1 MAADVI
7 PVLDIAPLRAGEPG
21 ALERLG
27 RELHRAFTEVG
38 FYFVRGHGV
47 PETLV
52 DDVFDAT
59 RRFHALPM
67 DAKLAM
73 QFDNH
78 NTGYLPMRG
87 ATTRHSQLSMKEN
100 KPNLNEAFFAKRD
113 LHPEHPDVVARLS
126 VLASAARARMGD
138 SLTKTRGSDVRQP
151 GRVP

>member
-87 ATTRHSQLSMKEN
+87 ATTRMNALGTTILTCW
-100 KPNLNEAFFAKRD
+100 PAA
-113 LHPEHPDVVARLS
+113 
-126 VLASAARARMGD
+126 ASAA
-138 SLTKTRGSDVRQP
+138 
-151 GRVP
+151 